1 MEKFS
6 DKYISSICPELGK
19 WEVQL
24 VKNHLL
30 DMHHPNDIYEQ
41 QVRVMAQ
48 SLFPELY
55 KWRAAKK
62 YEAMQEAVE
71 LLQRADQILA
81 NVADSSDEVARSQLE
96 IRNNV
101 MHLKRDSG
109 GSNEDR

>member
-1 MEKFS
+1 MKFG

-55 KWRAAKK
+55 KWRAARK
-62 YEAMQEAVE
+62 YEAIQEAVE

-81 NVADSSDEVARSQLE
+81 NVVDSSDEVARSQLE

-101 MHLKRDSG
+101 IFLNREIGES
-109 GSNEDR
+109 

>member
-48 SLFPELY
+48 SLFPEFY
-55 KWRAAKK
+55 RWRAAKK
-62 YEAMQEAVE
+62 YEAIQEAVE

-101 MHLKRDSG
+101 IFLNREIGES
-109 GSNEDR
+109 

>member
-6 DKYISSICPELGK
+6 NKYISNILPELGK

-41 QVRVMAQ
+41 QVHVMAQ

-62 YEAMQEAVE
+62 YEAIQEAVE

-96 IRNNV
+96 IRSNV
-101 MHLKRDSG
+101 RFLNKEIGES
-109 GSNEDR
+109 

>member
-1 MEKFS
+1 MNFG

-41 QVRVMAQ
+41 QVTVMAH

-55 KWRAAKK
+55 RWRASKAH
-62 YEAMQEAVE
+62 EAIQEAVE
-71 LLQRADQILA
+71 LLQRADQTLA
-81 NVADSSDEVARSQLE
+81 NVPDASDEVARTQLE

-101 MHLKRDSG
+101 VYLQRESG
-109 GSNEDR
+109 GKS

>member
-30 DMHHPNDIYEQ
+30 DMHHPKDIYEQ
-41 QVRVMAQ
+41 QVRVMAR
-48 SLFPELY
+48 SLFPDLY
-55 KWRAAKK
+55 RWRASKAH
-62 YEAMQEAVE
+62 EAIQEAVE

-81 NVADSSDEVARSQLE
+81 NVVDASDEVSRSRLE

-101 MHLKRDSG
+101 VFLNREIGES
-109 GSNEDR
+109 

>member
-1 MEKFS
+1 MKFG

-24 VKNHLL
+24 LKNHLL

-41 QVRVMAQ
+41 QVIVMAR

-55 KWRAAKK
+55 RWRASKAH
-62 YEAMQEAVE
+62 EAIQEAVE
-71 LLQRADQILA
+71 LLQRVDQILA
-81 NVADSSDEVARSQLE
+81 DVPDASDEVARTQLE

-101 MHLKRDSG
+101 VYLQKQNG
-109 GSNEDR
+109 GK

>member
-1 MEKFS
+1 MKFG

-24 VKNHLL
+24 VKNNLL

-41 QVRVMAQ
+41 QVRVMAR

-55 KWRAAKK
+55 RWRASKAH
-62 YEAMQEAVE
+62 EAIQEAVE

-81 NVADSSDEVARSQLE
+81 NVVDASDEVSRSRLE

-101 MHLKRDSG
+101 VFLNREIGES
-109 GSNEDR
+109 

>member
-1 MEKFS
+1 MKFG

-41 QVRVMAQ
+41 QVRVMAR

-55 KWRAAKK
+55 RWRASKAH
-62 YEAMQEAVE
+62 EAIQEAVE

-81 NVADSSDEVARSQLE
+81 NVVDASDEVSRSRLE
-96 IRNNV
+96 IRKTVVFLN
-101 MHLKRDSG
+101 REIGES
-109 GSNEDR
+109 

>member
-62 YEAMQEAVE
+62 YEDIQEAVE

-81 NVADSSDEVARSQLE
+81 NVADSSDEVSRSRLE

-101 MHLKRDSG
+101 VFLNREIGES
-109 GSNEDR
+109 

>member
-41 QVRVMAQ
+41 QVRVMAR

-55 KWRAAKK
+55 RWRASKAH
-62 YEAMQEAVE
+62 EAIQEAVE

-81 NVADSSDEVARSQLE
+81 NVVDASDEVSRSRLE

-101 MHLKRDSG
+101 VFLNREIGES
-109 GSNEDR
+109 

>member
-1 MEKFS
+1 MKFG

-41 QVRVMAQ
+41 QVRVMAR

-55 KWRAAKK
+55 RWRASKAH
-62 YEAMQEAVE
+62 EAIQEAVE

-81 NVADSSDEVARSQLE
+81 NVGDASDEVSRSRLE

-101 MHLKRDSG
+101 VFLNREIGES
-109 GSNEDR
+109 

>member
-1 MEKFS
+1 MKFG

-41 QVRVMAQ
+41 QVRVMAR

-55 KWRAAKK
+55 RWRASKAH
-62 YEAMQEAVE
+62 EAIQEAVE

-81 NVADSSDEVARSQLE
+81 NVVDASDEVARTQLE

-101 MHLKRDSG
+101 VFLNREIGES
-109 GSNEDR
+109 

>member
-1 MEKFS
+1 MKFG

-41 QVRVMAQ
+41 QVIVMAR

-55 KWRAAKK
+55 RWRASKAHD
-62 YEAMQEAVE
+62 AIQEAVE
-71 LLQRADQILA
+71 LLQRVDQILA
-81 NVADSSDEVARSQLE
+81 DVPDASDEVARTQLE

-101 MHLKRDSG
+101 VYLQRESG
-109 GSNEDR
+109 AK

>member
-1 MEKFS
+1 MKFG

-19 WEVQL
+19 CEVQL

-41 QVRVMAQ
+41 QVRVMAR

-55 KWRAAKK
+55 RWRASKAH
-62 YEAMQEAVE
+62 EAIQEAVE

-81 NVADSSDEVARSQLE
+81 NVVDASDEVSRSRLE

-101 MHLKRDSG
+101 VFLNREIGES
-109 GSNEDR
+109 

>member
-24 VKNHLL
+24 VKNHQL

-48 SLFPELY
+48 SLFPVLY
-55 KWRAAKK
+55 RWRAAKK
-62 YEAMQEAVE
+62 YEAILEAVE

-101 MHLKRDSG
+101 IFLNREIGES
-109 GSNEDR
+109 

>member
-30 DMHHPNDIYEQ
+30 DMHPPNDIYEQ

-62 YEAMQEAVE
+62 YEAIQEAVE

-81 NVADSSDEVARSQLE
+81 DVVDASDEVSRSRLE

-101 MHLKRDSG
+101 VFLNREIGES
-109 GSNEDR
+109 

>member
-1 MEKFS
+1 MKFG

-41 QVRVMAQ
+41 QVRVMAR

-55 KWRAAKK
+55 RWRASKAH
-62 YEAMQEAVE
+62 EAIQEAVE

-101 MHLKRDSG
+101 IFLNREIGES
-109 GSNEDR
+109 